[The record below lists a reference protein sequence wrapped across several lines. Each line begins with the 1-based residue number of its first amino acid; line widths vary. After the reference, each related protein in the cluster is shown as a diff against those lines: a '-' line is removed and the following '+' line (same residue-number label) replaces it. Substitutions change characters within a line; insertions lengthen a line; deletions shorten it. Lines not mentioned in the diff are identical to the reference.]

1 MKIVGITG
9 PTGAGKSLLSEYLRE
24 NGIPVIDA
32 DRLYHSLLVPPS
44 PCLDALKSAFGDGVF
59 SESGELDRKKLAAIV
74 FSDEKK
80 LDLLNRTVLD
90 FVLDR
95 SREILADYESEGY
108 AVAAIDAP
116 TLIESGFHLECD
128 TVVSVICDSNTRIQR
143 IIERDG
149 ISPDA
154 AKSRV
159 SGQKSNEFYTK
170 NSHVVIVNDKDEDEF
185 FDCCRVLKDAL
196 LKGVEP

>member
-59 SESGELDRKKLAAIV
+59 SKNGELDRKKLADIV

-95 SREILADYESEGY
+95 SRDILADYRAKGY

-116 TLIESGFHLECD
+116 TLIESGFHLECN
-128 TVVSVICDSNTRIQR
+128 TVVSVVCNPDTRIQR

-149 ISPDA
+149 ISSDA

-159 SGQKSNEFYTK
+159 SGQKSNEFYTEK
-170 NSHVVIVNDKDEDEF
+170 SHLVIVNDKSEEEF
-185 FDCCRVLKDAL
+185 FERCRELKDAL